1 MKRYLG
7 FIWNRWSLLTLV
19 FGLAVSALLAWQLH
33 QNNEQR
39 VEKAVA
45 EAAARVNT
53 AVIQRLELYQY
64 GLRGARGA
72 VLSAGDDRLSR
83 ELFHRYSLTRD
94 IDREFPG
101 ARGFGFIRRV
111 SQAGIPSFV
120 EQARADGWPDFR
132 VRELNAH
139 DGERYVIQYVEP
151 VARNIEAVGLD
162 IASEK
167 TRRAAADA
175 AMRTGEV
182 RLSGPITLVQASGKP
197 LQSFL
202 IIMPVYRNG
211 ITPATPAEREQQ
223 AFGWSYAPLLMEEV
237 LSTLRLDADRVQLKL
252 FDVTE
257 PGVETLFYSNATE
270 TDMVP
275 SGYTETI
282 QFDVFGRRWESRFD
296 VSPAF
301 VTAQLQGL
309 PLQLLLLGS
318 LISLLAAS
326 LIGSSHLSRQRRRQV
341 LDEQAR
347 LVAIVESSADGI
359 IGKTLDGVITS
370 WNRGAEQIFG
380 YSAREAI
387 GQEMASL
394 VVPEDRQAEEANL
407 QARVN
412 KGENIPHFDTVRQRQ
427 DGHRF
432 HVSVTVSPIRDGN
445 GRVIGA
451 SKTVRDI
458 TSQKETEARVLELNS
473 NLEAQVAQRTG
484 ELTTARDQLL
494 MAADVA
500 ELGVWTWNLAD
511 NSLDWNDKM
520 FELYGYPVSLREQG
534 VGYEHWHSRL
544 HPDDAEHAV
553 SSMEA
558 AVQGTAAYDLIFRLQ
573 LPDGGIRYMQA
584 GAQIERDAEGQV
596 IRITGTNLD
605 ITQQR
610 ELETRLRQAK
620 AQAEEASAA
629 KSTFLANM
637 SHEIRTPM
645 NAVLGMLQLV
655 QQTALNQRQLDYVG
669 KADIAAR
676 SLLGLLNDILDYS
689 KIEAGKLQLEQQPF
703 ELEDLMQ
710 ELAVVLSGTL
720 GTKPVELMFDLAP
733 SLPSHLIG
741 DRLRLQQILINLA
754 GNAIKFTEAGDV
766 VVHVGELSRD
776 DASVRLCMS
785 VSDTGIGIAED
796 KIEHILE
803 AFSQAEASTARRFG
817 GTGLGLVISKRL
829 LELMDSKIQ
838 VSSTP
843 GVGSRFWFEIT
854 LALADTPSL
863 PTTIGVAEQPLRVLV
878 VDDHPVSAEILARAA
893 SLQGWQAS
901 IAYSGHAAVTEV
913 EHARDYDLVLMDWA
927 MPGMNGLEAAARIR
941 ELDLAKPPTIIMI
954 TAYGREQLAEAQQE
968 LNPPFVDFLTKP
980 VTTRQ
985 LVTTVRRAL
994 SGAPLDPEHKPTPAR
1009 SLQRLEGLRLLVVED
1024 NAFNRQVAAELL
1036 AAEGARVELAEGGLE
1051 GVSKVVEAPTAFD
1064 MVLMD
1069 MQMPDIDGL
1078 EATRRI
1084 RADVRCQQ
1092 LPILAMTANVTL
1104 ADQQACLAA
1113 GMNAH
1118 IGKPVDIEHLVAVL
1132 LSFHPNTDQ
1141 LVSDPVMSK
1150 PVTTKLTGALTDD
1163 TSLVGLV
1170 EDMDTILRRF
1180 GGNASL
1186 YRQLL
1191 LGFENNANALFDEL
1205 EARLGEQNI
1214 EATAAVLHTFKGIAG
1229 TMGAAGF
1236 ATRMAEL
1243 ETQLKEM
1250 EANEAVIL
1258 LNDENRSALK
1268 ALLIQ
1273 SRAELLLAVPEV
1285 NAGGELSPE
1294 PVAASPE
1301 ATRGHLEQLLA
1312 LLDAGNLDAI
1322 DCFEQMPPAM
1332 LDALSHRRKTLAAEV
1347 QNLNFTVASNMVREL
1362 LEAL

>member
-19 FGLAVSALLAWQLH
+19 FGLSVTGLLAWQLH
-33 QNNEQR
+33 QSNEQR

-45 EAAARVNT
+45 DAAARAST

-64 GLRGARGA
+64 GLRGALGA

-83 ELFHRYSLTRD
+83 ELFHRYSLTRNVD
-94 IDREFPG
+94 EEFPG

-111 SQAGIPSFV
+111 PQAGIASFV

-132 VRELNAH
+132 VRELNPH
-139 DGERYVIQYVEP
+139 DQERYVIQYIEP
-151 VARNIEAVGLD
+151 VDRNIEAVGLD
-162 IASEK
+162 IGSEK
-167 TRRAAADA
+167 NRRAAAEA

-182 RLSGPITLVQASGKP
+182 RLSGPITLVQATGKP

-202 IIMPVYRNG
+202 ILVPVYRNG

-223 AFGWSYAPLLMEEV
+223 AFGWTYAPLLMEEV
-237 LSTLRLDADRVQLKL
+237 LSTLRLDAEVAQLKL

-257 PGVETLFYSNATE
+257 PGTEEMFYSNAAE

-282 QFDVFGRRWESRFD
+282 QFDVYGRRWESRFS

-301 VTAQLQGL
+301 VTALHQGS
-309 PLQLLLLGS
+309 PLQFLLLGS

-341 LDEQAR
+341 LEEQAR
-347 LVAIVESSADGI
+347 LAAIVESSADGI

-370 WNRGAEQIFG
+370 WNRGAEQLFG
-380 YSAREAI
+380 YPAQEAI
-387 GQEMASL
+387 GQQMAGL
-394 VVPEDRQAEEANL
+394 VVPEDRQQEEADL
-407 QARVN
+407 LARVS
-412 KGENIPHFDTVRQRQ
+412 KGEHIPHFDTVRQRQ

-432 HVSVTVSPIRDGN
+432 HVSVTVSPIRDSSGQ
-445 GRVIGA
+445 VIAA

-458 TSQKETEARVLELNS
+458 TSQKEAEARVLELNS

-520 FELYGYPVSLREQG
+520 FELYGYPLDLRNQG
-534 VGYEHWHSRL
+534 VRYEHWQSRL

-553 SSMEA
+553 SGLEA

-573 LPDGGIRYMQA
+573 LPDGAIRYMQA
-584 GAQIERDAEGQV
+584 AAQIERDAEGQV

-605 ITQQR
+605 ITQHR

-689 KIEAGKLQLEQQPF
+689 KIEAGKLQLDLQPF

-766 VVHVGELSRD
+766 VVHVTELSRD
-776 DASVRLCMS
+776 DTSVRLRMA

-854 LALADTPSL
+854 LALADTPFL
-863 PTTIGVAEQPLRVLV
+863 PAPVEVLEPSLRVLV

-901 IAYSGHAAVTEV
+901 IVNNGLAAVTEV
-913 EHARDYDLVLMDWA
+913 EQGDYDLVLMDWA

-941 ELDLAKPPTIIMI
+941 ELDLARPPTIIMI
-954 TAYGREQLAEAQQE
+954 TAYGREQLAEAQQD

-985 LVTTVRRAL
+985 LVATVRRAL
-994 SGAPLDPEHKPTPAR
+994 SGASHDPAHRPTPAR
-1009 SLQRLEGLRLLVVED
+1009 SLQRLAGLRLLVVED

-1036 AAEGARVELAEGGLE
+1036 AAEGALVELAEGGLE

-1084 RADVRCQQ
+1084 RADACCQS

-1104 ADQQACLAA
+1104 ADQRACLSA

-1118 IGKPVDIEHLVAVL
+1118 IGKPVDIDHLVAVL
-1132 LSFHPNTDQ
+1132 LSYRPNADQ
-1141 LVSDPVMSK
+1141 TE
-1150 PVTTKLTGALTDD
+1150 PVTTKPVALQSAEAPTNEP
-1163 TSLVGLV
+1163 SPVGLV

-1180 GGNASL
+1180 GGNRSL

-1191 LGFENNANALFDEL
+1191 LGFENNANELFDEL
-1205 EARLGEQNI
+1205 DARLGERNI

-1236 ATRMAEL
+1236 AARMARL
-1243 ETQLKEM
+1243 EM
-1250 EANEAVIL
+1250 ELKGMDASDAAIL
-1258 LNDENRSALK
+1258 LNDASRSALK
-1268 ALLIQ
+1268 AQLIQ
-1273 SRAELLLAVPEV
+1273 SRAELLLAVPELD
-1285 NAGGELSPE
+1285 ADGDLQAQP
-1294 PVAASPE
+1294 AATSPE
-1301 ATRGHLEQLLA
+1301 ATRGRLEQLLA

-1332 LDALSHRRKTLAAEV
+1332 LDALNSRRESLAAEV
-1347 QNLNFTVASNMVREL
+1347 QNLNFTVASSMVREL
-1362 LEAL
+1362 LETL